1 MKKSTVTRRDFIK
14 LGTGAAAS
22 GLAAKVTILEP
33 MRLAAAP
40 RPVPPSDTIRF
51 AILGT
56 GVEGCSLLRSSLPVP
71 GIECV
76 AAADLYDGRHIAA
89 REALNG
95 KDIET
100 TREYRRLIDRKDIDA
115 IICATPDHWHRR
127 VVEEACQAG
136 KDVYCEKPMSH
147 TVEDGKAM
155 VAAVS
160 KYNRI
165 CEVGSQR
172 VSNILYAK
180 AKEIWDSGKLGMVD
194 TIQAAWDR
202 NTDGGAFVHPVPP
215 DASPQTIDWDT
226 WLDGAPPRP
235 FDLGRFFSWRRFR
248 DYGAGLAGD
257 LFVHLLSGIHFVTG
271 TNQAAER
278 AYSSGGIYYY
288 NDGREF
294 PDLLWTLY
302 DYPKFKVILRCNSN
316 NAREGEF
323 FRFFGKNGT
332 MAIHDDKLTFKPEAS
347 SNQMDDYTIYGWPK
361 KLRDQYMAEWMK
373 EHPQPKGGA
382 SKAALAETEVFA
394 TPPTY
399 NDQTDHLTNFF
410 HAVRTRQHVVEDEVF
425 GSYTAIGCHMSN
437 QSYFSRTAVVWDAA
451 AEQIKNV

>member
-1 MKKSTVTRRDFIK
+1 MSKGCLSRRDFMRR
-14 LGTGAAAS
+14 TTAAA
-22 GLAAKVTILEP
+22 GATLASKTILLDP
-33 MRLAAAP
+33 GPAYAAEAA
-40 RPVPPSDTIRF
+40 VPPSDTIRF

-56 GVEGCSLLRSSLPVP
+56 GVEGYSLLTSSLPIP

-89 REALNG
+89 KEALGG

-127 VVEEACQAG
+127 IVEEACQAG

-147 TVEDGKAM
+147 TVEDGAAM
-155 VAAVS
+155 VAAVR

-202 NTDGGAFVHPVPP
+202 NTDGGAFINPVPP

-226 WLDGAPPRP
+226 WLDGAPHRP
-235 FDLGRFFSWRRFR
+235 FDLGRFFSWRRFK
-248 DYGAGLAGD
+248 DYGGGLAGD

-271 TNQAAER
+271 TNQPAER

-288 NDGREF
+288 KDDREF

-302 DYPKFKVILRCNSN
+302 DYPKFQVVLRCNN
-316 NAREGEF
+316 NNVGEGEYS
-323 FRFFGKNGT
+323 RFYGKNGT
-332 MAIHDDKLTFKPEAS
+332 MVIDSKSLTFKPEAS
-347 SNQMDDYTIYGWPK
+347 SHQMDSYTIYGWPRN
-361 KLRDQYMAEWMK
+361 LREQYEAEWKK
-373 EHPQPKGGA
+373 EHPLPQVGA
-382 SKAALAETEVFA
+382 FKVEDETEVFA
-394 TPPTY
+394 MPPGY
-399 NDQTDHLTNFF
+399 NDQTQHLANFF
-410 HAVRTRQHVVEDEVF
+410 QAMRTRQHVVEDEVF
-425 GSYTAIGCHMSN
+425 GNYAAIGCHLAN
-437 QSYFSRTAVVWDAA
+437 HSYVNRTAAVWDAA
-451 AEQIKNV
+451 AKQIKNA

>member
-1 MKKSTVTRRDFIK
+1 MKKNNVTRRDFMK
-14 LGTGAAAS
+14 LGTGVAAS

-33 MRLAAAP
+33 MRLGAGP

-56 GVEGCSLLRSSLPVP
+56 GIEGCSLLTSSLPIP
-71 GIECV
+71 GVECV
-76 AAADLYDGRHIAA
+76 AAADLYDSRHIAA

-100 TREYRRLIDRKDIDA
+100 TREYGRLIDRKDIDA

-127 VVEEACQAG
+127 IVEEACQAG

-147 TVEDGKAM
+147 TVEDGAAM
-155 VAAVS
+155 VAAVG
-160 KYNRI
+160 KYHRI

-172 VSNILYAK
+172 VSSILYAK

-202 NTDGGAFVHPVPP
+202 NTDFGAFQQPIPP
-215 DASPQTIDWDT
+215 DASPRTIDWDT

-235 FDLGRFFSWRRFR
+235 FDPDRFFRWRRFK

-271 TNQAAER
+271 TNQPAER
-278 AYSSGGIYYY
+278 AYASGDIFYYK
-288 NDGREF
+288 DGREY

-302 DYPKFKVILRCNSN
+302 DYPKFKVVLRCNSN
-316 NAREGEF
+316 NASEGEF
-323 FRFFGKNGT
+323 FRFYGKNGT
-332 MAIHDDKLTFKPEAS
+332 MVIDGNSLTYRAEAS
-347 SNQMDDYTIYGWPK
+347 SHQMDSYTIYGWPRN
-361 KLRDQYMAEWMK
+361 LREQYEAEWNK
-373 EHPQPKGGA
+373 EHPLPQVGA
-382 SKAALAETEVFA
+382 FKVEDETEVF
-394 TPPTY
+394 TLPPGY
-399 NDQTDHLTNFF
+399 SDHTQHLANFF
-410 HAVRTRQHVVEDEVF
+410 HAMRTRQHVVEDEVF
-425 GSYTAIGCHMSN
+425 GNHAALGCHLAN
-437 QSYFSRTAVVWDAA
+437 QSYFNRTVAVWDAA
-451 AEQIKNV
+451 AQQIKNT